1 MEPIKLGLQPKQSEV
16 FTSEATEILYGG
28 AAGAGKALNVK
39 EKIPT
44 PSGWKTMEELVVGDQ
59 VFDETGL
66 PCNVV
71 AATEV
76 MHGRPCYKMTFSD
89 GTEIICDEQ
98 HQWVTMTDKERTAWA
113 KRTPEARAAR
123 RAKRPS
129 RSKGTASPAQL
140 AVLLERN
147 KNMQHEYLPRPRGT
161 PRTTKEI
168 LETLTFREGRI
179 NHSVDVCKPVQYT
192 KKDLPIDPWLLGMW
206 LGDGTTVHG
215 EITSADEHNVERIS
229 ACGYEIRKKD
239 QESCPYGYVVYGLRK
254 QLRLLGV
261 LCNKHIP
268 RIYLESSV
276 EDRIELL
283 HGLMDS
289 DGYASSDGKCVFYN
303 CNKTLIDGFMELAK
317 SLGINATFTEDR
329 AVLYGKD
336 CGPSYNVYLNATFP
350 LFSLPRRKERQ
361 KISKEQ
367 YRRRQIV
374 KIEPVDSIPVRC
386 IQVDSPRNIFLC
398 SESFIPTHNSHLM
411 RVLAITYSAAVP
423 GLQTYLFRRTLPD
436 LLSNHMV
443 GSGAFPDM
451 LAPLI
456 DSKHVSINWSKNEIR
471 FWNGS
476 IIHLS
481 HCQHETEVT
490 KYQGSQIGLL
500 LLDEGTLFTETM
512 YKFLRGRVRLGST
525 VVPQEYKGKLPKV
538 VIGSNPGNIGHNWVK
553 KTFIDYA
560 PANVVVQTPPEE
572 GGFKRVFIPAR
583 LTDNYALLENDPNYA
598 DRLKGLGDEK
608 LVSAMLD
615 GNWDI
620 AEGGLF
626 DDVWRRDIHVLEPFE
641 IPSSWRID
649 RSFDWGSSKPF
660 SVGFWAESDGSEARM
675 ADGSTRHFPKG
686 TLFRIAEIYGW
697 NGEADKGLRLTAKE
711 IATLILEF
719 QEAKPW
725 GKRVKAGP
733 ADSAIYVREN
743 GNCIADDMSEVGV
756 RWVPADKRP
765 GSRVS
770 GWQNMRKMLKAA
782 MQSPVEDKALFIFNN
797 CTQFIRT
804 FPTLPRDKNNSDDC
818 DSRSEDHIAD
828 EARYRCNMAS
838 KSLKVVATSGL

>member
-16 FTSEATEILYGG
+16 FTSDATEILYGG
-28 AAGAGKALNVK
+28 AAGAGKALNIQ

-44 PSGWKTMEELVVGDQ
+44 PLGWKLMGELRVGDQ
-59 VFDETGL
+59 VFDENGL

-76 MHGRPCYKMTFSD
+76 MFGRPCYRVTFSD

-98 HQWVTMTDKERTAWA
+98 HQWVTWSDREIKSYAYTSKNSKVFPEDWA
-113 KRTPEARAAR
+113 AFTLGNGEKVKP
-123 RAKRPS
+123 K
-129 RSKGTASPAQL
+129 
-140 AVLLERN
+140 
-147 KNMQHEYLPRPRGT
+147 
-161 PRTTKEI
+161 TTKE
-168 LETLTFREGRI
+168 LTTTKTHNKHRI
-179 NHSVDVCKPVQYT
+179 PTTKPVLYSE
-192 KKDLPIDPWLLGMW
+192 KELPIDPYVFGYL
-206 LGDGTTVHG
+206 LGDGD
-215 EITSADEHNVERIS
+215 TSRSSRAACHPNDRMWLVETFL
-229 ACGYEIRKKD
+229 G
-239 QESCPYGYVVYGLRK
+239 
-254 QLRLLGV
+254 LGV
-261 LCNKHIP
+261 ATTKHKSDGHFGVLGLSKAWAKLGLSDGKYIP
-268 RIYLESSV
+268 TEYIISSV
-276 EDRIELL
+276 DQRLELVR
-283 HGLMDS
+283 GLMDS
-289 DGYASSDGKCVFYN
+289 DGYIDNHGSYRFTN
-303 CNKTLIDGFMELAK
+303 TNKKIVDSLLEVLK
-317 SLGINATFTEDR
+317 SLGIIAK
-329 AVLYGKD
+329 V
-336 CGPSYNVYLNATFP
+336 
-350 LFSLPRRKERQ
+350 
-361 KISKEQ
+361 
-367 YRRRQIV
+367 YRRVGRTRRGVVSKDSYEVLVSTELCLCKIPRKVEKARKLWNLEQKSNFIV
-374 KIEPVDSIPVRC
+374 NVEKVESVPVRC
-386 IQVDSPRNIFLC
+386 IQVDSPRNMFLC

-525 VVPQEYKGKLPKV
+525 IVPPEYKGKLPKV

-598 DRLKGLGDEK
+598 DRLKGLGDTK

-660 SVGFWAESDGSEARM
+660 SVGFWAESDGSEVKM
-675 ADGSTRHFPKG
+675 ADGSIRHFPKG

-711 IATLILEF
+711 IATMILEF

-725 GKRVKAGP
+725 GKRVKPGP
-733 ADSAIYVREN
+733 ADSAIYTKEN
-743 GNCIADDMSEVGV
+743 GNCIADDMLEVGV
-756 RWVPADKRP
+756 RWIPADKRP

>member
-1 MEPIKLGLQPKQSEV
+1 MQLNLSLQPRQSEV
-16 FTSEATEILYGG
+16 FLTEATEIAYGG
-28 AAGAGKALNVK
+28 GAGSGKALSIS

-44 PSGWKTMEELVVGDQ
+44 PDGWKTMGELKVGDK
-59 VFDETGL
+59 VFDENGL

-76 MHGRPCYKMTFSD
+76 MFDRPCCKVTFSD
-89 GTEIICDEQ
+89 GAEVICDEE
-98 HQWVTMTDKERTAWA
+98 HQWVTMTYKERIQWV
-113 KRTPEARAAR
+113 RSTPEWRANR
-123 RAKRPS
+123 RANRPS
-129 RSKGTASPAQL
+129 RAKETSDPAVVAML
-140 AVLLERN
+140 TERN
-147 KNMQHEYLPRPRGT
+147 KSMEYNYLPRPRGL

-168 LETLTFREGRI
+168 ANSLFVRKTRI
-179 NHSVDVCKPVQYT
+179 NHSIDVCKPVQYT
-192 KKDLPIDPWLLGMW
+192 KKDLLVPPWLLGMW
-206 LGDGTTVHG
+206 LGDGTTISG
-215 EITSADEHNVERIS
+215 EITSADPENVERMKS
-229 ACGYEIRKKD
+229 FGYEVKEKNQD
-239 QESCPYGYVVYGLRK
+239 YSKYGYRVYGLQTDLK
-254 QLRLLGV
+254 KIGV
-261 LCNKHIP
+261 FGNKHIP
-268 RIYLESSV
+268 RQYLESSV

-303 CNKTLIDGFMELAK
+303 TNKTLIDGFLELAK
-317 SLGINATFTEDR
+317 SLGINVTYTEDR
-329 AVLYGKD
+329 AMLYGKD
-336 CGPSYNVYLNATFP
+336 CGPAYNVYLNATFP
-350 LFSLPRRKERQ
+350 LFSLPRRRDRQ
-361 KISKEQ
+361 KLAKEQ

-374 KIEPVDSIPVRC
+374 SVESVESVPVRC
-386 IQVDSPRNIFLC
+386 IQVDSPRNMFLC

-411 RVLAITYSAAVP
+411 RVLAIAYCSAIP
-423 GLQTYLFRRTLPD
+423 GLQCFLFRRTLPD
-436 LLSNHMV
+436 LLANHMV
-443 GSGAFPDM
+443 GTNAFPDM

-456 DSKHVSINWSKNEIR
+456 QAKQVTINWSKNEIR

-481 HCQHETEVT
+481 YCQHD
-490 KYQGSQIGLL
+490 KDIYGYQGAQIGLL
-500 LLDEGTLFTETM
+500 LIDEITLFTEEM
-512 YKFLRGRVRLGST
+512 YRFLRGRVRLGGT
-525 VVPQEYKGKLPKV
+525 VVPEEYKGKAPKIV
-538 VIGSNPGNIGHNWVK
+538 VSGNPGGIGHNWVK
-553 KTFIDYA
+553 KTFIDFA
-560 PANVVVQTPPEE
+560 PPNVVVQTEPKE
-572 GGFKRVFIPAR
+572 GGFKRVFIPAK
-583 LTDNYALLENDPNYA
+583 LSDNKVLLENDPNYA
-598 DRLKGLGDEK
+598 DRLSGLGSEK

-660 SVGFWAESDGSEARM
+660 SVGFWAESDGSEAKM
-675 ADGSTRHFPKG
+675 ADGSIRHFPKG

-733 ADSAIYVREN
+733 ADSAIYIREN

-804 FPTLPRDKNNSDDC
+804 FPTLPRDPKNSDDVL
-818 DSRSEDHIAD
+818 SSSEDHIGD
-828 EARYRCNMAS
+828 EARYRCNTTT
-838 KSLKVVATSGL
+838 KELKIVATSGL